1 MSLLSSL
8 RPKWGATGYRKRVGR
23 GTGSG
28 LGGTAGKGHK
38 GQKARAGGRVR
49 WGFEGGQTPLMR
61 RLPKFGFNN
70 TSFETNYDIFN
81 LSQLA
86 TLGLK
91 EVSPETLET
100 AGLLRYGRVKIL
112 GNGELKSGLT
122 VRAHKFSAKAKEA
135 IEKAGGK
142 AEVIA

>member
-38 GQKARAGGRVR
+38 GQKARTGGRVR
-49 WGFEGGQTPLMR
+49 WGFEGGQTPMMR
-61 RLPKFGFNN
+61 RLPKFGFSNVR
-70 TSFETNYDIFN
+70 FETGYDIFN
-81 LSQLA
+81 LGQLEK
-86 TLGLK
+86 LGK
-91 EVSPETLET
+91 EVTPETLKA
-100 AGLLRYGRVKIL
+100 AGLLSWGRVKIL
-112 GNGELKSGLT
+112 GNGKITKPVT
-122 VRAHKFSAKAKEA
+122 VRAHKFSASAKEA

>member
-1 MSLLSSL
+1 MSLLAEL
-8 RPKWGATGYRKRVGR
+8 RPKKGATGYRKRVGR
-23 GTGSG
+23 GNGSG

-61 RLPKFGFNN
+61 RLPKFGFSNRA
-70 TSFETNYDIFN
+70 FETRYDIIN
-81 LSQLA
+81 L
-86 TLGLK
+86 
-91 EVSPETLET
+91 EVLNGFAGDIGPETLEA

-112 GNGELKSGLT
+112 GKGQVSKALT
-122 VRAHKFSAKAKEA
+122 VKAHKFSESAKAA

-142 AEVIA
+142 TEVIA

>member
-1 MSLLSSL
+1 MSLLSTL

-49 WGFEGGQTPLMR
+49 WGFEGGQTPMMR
-61 RLPKFGFNN
+61 RLPKFGFSNKA
-70 TSFETNYDIFN
+70 FETAYDIFN
-81 LSQLA
+81 LSQLEK
-86 TLGLK
+86 LGK
-91 EVSPETLET
+91 EITPETLGA
-100 AGLLRYGRVKIL
+100 AGLLSYGRVKIL
-112 GNGELKSGLT
+112 GNGEIKKAVT